1 MRSVTHGSM
10 DGIKPHNQSSTPACF
25 VYYRKKGLC
34 ACTCTCTC
42 TEGPG
47 DDRRRWNL
55 AVGHSSLIPAH
66 CVPVLLGTAAQI
78 TLHATIV
85 RATKSGLDP
94 RVWHVSLP
102 PEMLMQQCG
111 FSCGPWLHLVTTVLH
126 FVIIDGATLY
136 ETHREREESRDRCVF
151 DVFKSHFIWSS
162 I

>member
-1 MRSVTHGSM
+1 M
-10 DGIKPHNQSSTPACF
+10 
-25 VYYRKKGLC
+25 YYRKRGGLC
-34 ACTCTCTC
+34 AWTWTWTC

-55 AVGHSSLIPAH
+55 AVGRSMLIPAH

-94 RVWHVSLP
+94 RVWHVSLS

-136 ETHREREESRDRCVF
+136 ETHRERKGLAIDAYLTCSSLTLSGAQSDEAVTVRDVVGVSDAHCTV
-151 DVFKSHFIWSS
+151 S
-162 I
+162 